1 MIMDTG
7 TMTMPVISGRRV
19 MLGDVLEDNYG
30 RGKVVAYGRGE
41 DGYEIF
47 ALVRDSGAINL
58 RHVEA
63 MGWPDSWDEIR
74 RSFSDIRVK
83 GLTIDNGE
91 AMCNVD
97 ESDVTRLFERAKSLA
112 MKEAR

>member
-7 TMTMPVISGRRV
+7 TMTMPVISGRLV

-30 RGKVVAYGRGE
+30 RGKVVAYGRGD
-41 DGYEIF
+41 DGYDIF

-58 RHVEA
+58 RHVESV
-63 MGWPDSWDEIR
+63 GWPDSWDEIR

-91 AMCNVD
+91 AMCKVD